1 MRHRF
6 RLIDARDSREIGWFM
21 SQRDDWKAGDHI
33 GSADR
38 PQRVVLAV
46 IRPED
51 DVDFRAYL
59 VVVSAGKFAATDQQR
74 PLNVR
79 TLA

>member
-6 RLIDARDSREIGWFM
+6 RLIDAVDSRDIGWFV
-21 SQRDDWKAGDHI
+21 SNREDWKAGDHI

-46 IRPED
+46 IASED
-51 DVDFRAYL
+51 DADYRANL
-59 VVVSAGKFAATDQQR
+59 VVVSVGEAAATE
-74 PLNVR
+74 
-79 TLA
+79 AAASA

>member
-6 RLIDARDSREIGWFM
+6 RLIDAVDSRELGWFM
-21 SQRDDWKAGDHI
+21 SHRDDWKAGDHI

-59 VVVSAGKFAATDQQR
+59 VVGALDAVGEVEPTEAVAS
-74 PLNVR
+74 
-79 TLA
+79 